1 MRPDARPQVWKNRKR
16 IRGNTLRIFSRR
28 ERRRW
33 PWIVRRSRTVNA
45 GQVPRLG
52 PPVRMNALIVQDTK
66 AGAVLSVHIQPRSSA
81 TECVGIH
88 GDAIK
93 IRVAAPPVDGAAN
106 DELIRFLACQ
116 LSIPSTSVRIHSGRG
131 GRHKRVL
138 IKGAT
143 VQLVMARLNLGQQRG
158 PAKP

>member
-1 MRPDARPQVWKNRKR
+1 
-16 IRGNTLRIFSRR
+16 
-28 ERRRW
+28 
-33 PWIVRRSRTVNA
+33 
-45 GQVPRLG
+45 
-52 PPVRMNALIVQDTK
+52 MNALIVQNTRDGVILTVHVQPK
-66 AGAVLSVHIQPRSSA
+66 AFT

-88 GDAIK
+88 GDALK

-106 DELIRFLACQ
+106 DELIRFLARQ
-116 LSIPSTSVRIHSGRG
+116 LSIPSTSVQIHSGAG

-143 VQLVMARLNLGQQRG
+143 AQLVMTRLNLGERKE